1 MLPSGGKKKNSKPS
15 YERDSRIISNGERVR
30 RSINDSD
37 GVNPELRARSL
48 ETLALGR
55 VTRDNL
61 SRAMAMN
68 GSLGGSTTANVA
80 STLNADVDDISRDS
94 DDDVYD
100 LDDDYVPRGLF
111 RGTVPRVALHAPSVA
126 ISWTAYEM
134 AMDWLLWAHQKC
146 KIYIMICACSLCI
159 LEKL

>member
-55 VTRDNL
+55 VARDNL

-80 STLNADVDDISRDS
+80 STLNVDVDDITFP
-94 DDDVYD
+94 VTAMMMYN

-134 AMDWLLWAHQKC
+134 AKDWLLWAFELTNVK
-146 KIYIMICACSLCI
+146 YT
-159 LEKL
+159 